1 MNSNNMNSVK
11 LKCMNISLVK
21 AIPVLLIVCFACSCA
36 EKQETKRIPI
46 IYSSDLFNPPAD
58 PDDHYDLA
66 TLFMMPEFD
75 IKAFIFD
82 VSNHSRKAEEFGR
95 VPLEQIAAITGRP
108 IPPYA
113 VGLRQRLSSP
123 DDQAKEQAAQFQ
135 GGVDLILKSLRESDE
150 KVVMLLTGSCIDF
163 AAAYNRDPEL
173 LRQKVSAVYISAGNG
188 PSGKQDECNA
198 GLDPN
203 AYICLL
209 KSDLPIYWCPCIPN
223 GHYRQATRE
232 DVLAKNDNTYN
243 TCFIIENQTECLK
256 NVPTRLHNFFNY
268 AFTASKEEHIPYLDR
283 TPGELN
289 AKEKWIWS
297 TPAFFHA
304 AGRKIYAKQNG
315 ANIAYIAR
323 SPQEAK
329 KMGISDKEVEAYAFA
344 PIQLSQTELE
354 AQERIIQSNLNVKE
368 STTKVFHYIHPDY
381 NEIMV
386 SALLSILETR

>member
-1 MNSNNMNSVK
+1 MNSVK
-11 LKCMNISLVK
+11 LKWLNISLVGVL
-21 AIPVLLIVCFACSCA
+21 PFLLIVCFTYSCA

-66 TLFMMPEFD
+66 TLFMMQEFD
-75 IKAFIFD
+75 VKAFIFD
-82 VSNHSRKAEEFGR
+82 VSNHTRIADEFSRTPDEFGR

-108 IPPYA
+108 IPPYSI
-113 VGLRQRLSSP
+113 GLNQPLNSP
-123 DDQAKEQAAQFQ
+123 DGQAKEQVAQFQ

-150 KVVMLLTGSCIDF
+150 KVLMFLVGSCTDF

-173 LRQKVSAVYISAGNG
+173 LRQKVSAMYISAGNG

-209 KSDLPIYWCPCIPN
+209 KSRLPIYWCPCIPN
-223 GHYRQATRE
+223 GPYRQATKE

-243 TCFIIENQTECLK
+243 TCFTIPNQAECLK
-256 NVPTRLHNFFNY
+256 NVSARLHNFFHY
-268 AFTASKEEHIPYLDR
+268 AFTASKEDPIPYLNR
-283 TPGELN
+283 TPEELTT
-289 AKEKWIWS
+289 KEKWIWS

-304 AGRKIYAKQNG
+304 AGRKIYAGLNG
-315 ANIAYIAR
+315 GYFAC
-323 SPQEAK
+323 SPQVAQK
-329 KMGISDKEVEAYAFA
+329 LGISDKEVEVYAFA

-354 AQERIIQSNLNVKE
+354 AQEHIIQGNLNVKE
-368 STTKVFHYIHPDY
+368 STVKVFQYIHPDY
-381 NEIMV
+381 NEIME
-386 SALLSILETR
+386 SALSNILGTY